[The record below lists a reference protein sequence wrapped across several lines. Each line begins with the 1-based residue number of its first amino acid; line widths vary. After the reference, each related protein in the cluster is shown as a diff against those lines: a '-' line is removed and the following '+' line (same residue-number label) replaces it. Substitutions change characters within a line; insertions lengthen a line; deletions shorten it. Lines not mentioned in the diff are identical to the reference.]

1 LRFKILELR
10 FKILELRFKIL
21 ELGRND
27 KIMVCSLSIVAL
39 NFETGIKTKWERK
52 PTDFVTEV
60 TERGKRFEVRGDK
73 QL

>member
-1 LRFKILELR
+1 LRFKILEWR
-10 FKILELRFKIL
+10 FKILEWRFKIL

-39 NFETGIKTKWERK
+39 IFETGIKTKWERK

-60 TERGKRFEVRGDK
+60 MGRGSRFEGTNSFN
-73 QL
+73 

>member
-1 LRFKILELR
+1 
-10 FKILELRFKIL
+10 L

-27 KIMVCSLSIVAL
+27 KIRVCSLCIVAL
-39 NFETGIKTKWERK
+39 IFETGIKTKWERK

-73 QL
+73 QF